1 MLVSLFFSFFL
12 LLFSVLFTMWV
23 QLVSSTLLRGS
34 QFAKDTMIIKNR
46 IAAAQLQI
54 CKKLFSNSEN
64 SFMPQFMWI

>member
-12 LLFSVLFTMWV
+12 LLFSVLFIMWV

-54 CKKLFSNSEN
+54 CKKLFSNPEN
-64 SFMPQFMWI
+64 SFMP